1 MPKQLNIRS
10 DEAVEIVEAIHA
22 STGESR
28 KDIVVQSLTQF
39 HESVLKKRQEQEP
52 DWSDIFGYAK
62 AFAAT
67 LPDGETPPK
76 GKSK

>member
-10 DEAVEIVEAIHA
+10 DEAIEIVEAIHA
-22 STGESR
+22 STGDSR
-28 KDIVVQSLTQF
+28 KAIVVQSLIEF
-39 HESVLKKRQEQEP
+39 HESMLKKRQEQEP
-52 DWSDIFGYAK
+52 DWTDIFGYAK

-67 LPDGETPPK
+67 LPEAERPKK